1 MYQRWAFLDS
11 TSGTENAH
19 IIRLRNRYPQ
29 IRMDLTD
36 SNKQVPIIDNLY
48 LDFNGIVYR
57 CLSVNILVI
66 ALGLLVLL
74 EK

>member
-1 MYQRWAFLDS
+1 MVNNIFINY
-11 TSGTENAH
+11 
-19 IIRLRNRYPQ
+19 RLRTRYPQ

-36 SNKQVPIIDNLY
+36 SNKQIPIIDNLY

-57 CLSVNILVI
+57 CIAVSYFLFLGFLVF
-66 ALGLLVLL
+66 L